1 MKIKIVNSLEA
12 YSRVRGAKY
21 LLVGSYFDNFIE
33 NINIE
38 IGQEFLINL
47 TKPPF
52 NLNKYIRI
60 YFESNYIGPRKSLI
74 LYDIANYL
82 SKVDFNKIRIDI
94 NQN

>member
-1 MKIKIVNSLEA
+1 MEA

-38 IGQEFLINL
+38 IGHEFLINL

-60 YFESNYIGPRKSLI
+60 YFESKYVGPRKSLI
-74 LYDIANYL
+74 LYDIPNYL
-82 SKVDFNKIRIDI
+82 SKVDFNKIRIDMS
-94 NQN
+94 QN